1 MGRVK
6 FGSIIHQMNMRMN
19 SLKRFGQSK
28 HDAKA
33 DFRLEQKAKGDVWNP
48 ASAPGIYS
56 FKTFDSYHQTSME
69 FAKWLKQNHPEI
81 KDIQVIDKAIVIQ
94 YLQFRQ
100 QDGKSA
106 YTISKDMSALNKVL
120 DLSIRKK
127 EANLKE
133 RSYKD
138 VTRSR
143 TQKAHDRKYSPDN
156 YKNQIAFAKACGC
169 RRESILGGNYQV
181 KPSSVWQNQNGK
193 LFVSLIEKG
202 GRFRNAPI
210 LLTYEKAIREMVP
223 NIETRETISDYK
235 MDAERFRKIY
245 FNAEQPF
252 LFTKYTNKIDN
263 HAFRAEYARARYQ
276 EEIHKKES
284 AGKQIK
290 ADYRGYDKECVLK
303 VSKSLGHNRP
313 SVVVEHYFR

>member
-1 MGRVK
+1 MGRQK
-6 FGSIIHQMNMRMN
+6 NGTIIYQLNAKLD

-28 HDAKA
+28 HEAKEV
-33 DFRLEQKAKGDVWNP
+33 FKLEQKAKGETWNP

-56 FKTFDSYHQTSME
+56 YRTFDSYHQTAME
-69 FAKWLKQNHPEI
+69 FSRWLKQNHPEI
-81 KDIQVIDKAIVIQ
+81 KDIRLIDKDVIIQ
-94 YLQFRQ
+94 YLQLRQ
-100 QDGKSA
+100 SEGKSA

-120 DLSIRKK
+120 EFTMTKK

-143 TQKAHDRKYSPDN
+143 TEKAHDRRYNPDN
-156 YKNQIAFAKACGC
+156 YKNQIAFAHACGC

-181 KPSSVWQNQNGK
+181 KPCSVWQNQEGK

-210 LLTYEKAIREMVP
+210 LLIHEKTIRDMVT
-223 NIETRETISDYK
+223 NIDIRTTIEDYK
-235 MDAERFRKIY
+235 TDAERFRQIY
-245 FNAEQPF
+245 AAAEQPY
-252 LFTKYTNKIDN
+252 LFTEYTKKIDN
-263 HAFRAEYARARYQ
+263 HAFRAEYAKVRYQ
-276 EEIHKKES
+276 EELQSNER
-284 AGKQIK
+284 AGQQTK
-290 ADYRGYDKECVLK
+290 ADYRGYDEKCVLA
-303 VSKSLGHNRP
+303 VSQSLGHNRP